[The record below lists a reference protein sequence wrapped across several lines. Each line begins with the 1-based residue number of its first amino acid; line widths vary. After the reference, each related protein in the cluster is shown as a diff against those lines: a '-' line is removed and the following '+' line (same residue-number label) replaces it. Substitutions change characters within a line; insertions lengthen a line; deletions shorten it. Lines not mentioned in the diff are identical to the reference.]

1 LASSGTIYVVDD
13 DLAVRESLSM
23 LLTLSG
29 YQVQTFE
36 SAPRFLSDAKPARGD
51 CLIAD
56 IRMPDMD
63 GLTLQQEMKRRGA
76 AVPIIIIT
84 GHGDVPLAVQA
95 MEAGAVDFIEK
106 PFARDVILAAV
117 RRALAA

>member
-1 LASSGTIYVVDD
+1 
-13 DLAVRESLSM
+13 M
-23 LLTLSG
+23 LLTLAG
-29 YQVQTFE
+29 YRVQSFE
-36 SAPRFLSDAKPARGD
+36 SAPRFLSDARPSAGD

-63 GLTLQQEMKRRGA
+63 GLALQQELKRRGSTLP
-76 AVPIIIIT
+76 VIIVT

-106 PFARDVILAAV
+106 PFPRDVILAAV
-117 RRALAA
+117 RRALS

>member
-1 LASSGTIYVVDD
+1 MTLKGTVFVVDD

-23 LLTLSG
+23 LLTFAG
-29 YQVQTFE
+29 FQVQSFE
-36 SAPRFLSDAKPARGD
+36 SAPRFLSEAHSSTGD

-56 IRMPDMD
+56 IRMPEMD
-63 GLTLQQEMKRRGA
+63 GLTLQQDLKRRGSTLP
-76 AVPIIIIT
+76 VIIVT
-84 GHGDVPLAVQA
+84 GHGDVPLAIQA

-117 RRALAA
+117 RRARSA

>member
-1 LASSGTIYVVDD
+1 VTSEGTVFVVDD

-23 LLTLSG
+23 LLTIAG
-29 YQVQTFE
+29 YRVQSFE
-36 SAPRFLSDAKPARGD
+36 SAPRFLSEARPSAGD

-63 GLTLQQEMKRRGA
+63 GLTLQHELKRRGSTLP
-76 AVPIIIIT
+76 VIIVT

-106 PFARDVILAAV
+106 PFSRDVLLAAV
-117 RRALAA
+117 RRAFS

>member
-1 LASSGTIYVVDD
+1 
-13 DLAVRESLSM
+13 M